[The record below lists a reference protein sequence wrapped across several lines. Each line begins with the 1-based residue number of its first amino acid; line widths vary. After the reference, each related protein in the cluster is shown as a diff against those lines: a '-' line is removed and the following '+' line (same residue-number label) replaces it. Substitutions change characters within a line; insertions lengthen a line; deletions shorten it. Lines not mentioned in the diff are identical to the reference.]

1 LAQAT
6 PPVVERNAT
15 ISERMRW
22 WLAALLGVSLVA
34 FVVPQLALT
43 VLAAIVAASPV
54 PASVQRA
61 IPKKVP
67 APLRFVPT
75 EVPIGY
81 RYAKWHGARYGLD
94 IYFTRKGRP
103 PTLGFHA
110 LAAGPAGTC
119 TAGGTHTYRF
129 GSVRVSF
136 EKDRYSQQ
144 YWRCVRGGTVSIE
157 ATARRA
163 DGSTAARRRAIA
175 AMVASA
181 THLG

>member
-1 LAQAT
+1 MKIAFT
-6 PPVVERNAT
+6 
-15 ISERMRW
+15 
-22 WLAALLGVSLVA
+22 VA
-34 FVVPQLALT
+34 
-43 VLAAIVAASPV
+43 AAIVAASPV

-67 APLRFVPT
+67 AHLRYVPT

-94 IYFTRKGRP
+94 IYFARKGRP

-136 EKDRYSQQ
+136 EADHNSQQ
-144 YWRCVRGGTVSIE
+144 YWRCIRGGRVSIE
-157 ATARRA
+157 ATALRG
-163 DGSTAARRRAIA
+163 DGSTATKRRAIA

-181 THLG
+181 RPLS